1 MRRCPFETR
10 RTTVY
15 RNAARRSF
23 PPPTDAAGR
32 PRLFPEVPVEACTR
46 KSLLSWAVTLLPPL
60 ILLLIP
66 SGEHYTPS
74 IKIFFAI
81 SIMGIAMFCLDELDN
96 AVAGIL
102 MMSLYAMTGLA
113 PVEVVFSPW
122 TTPIPWFILGTLL
135 LVTILEDTSI
145 LKRIACKCIILAGG
159 TYSGIVWGV
168 TFTAAISIV
177 IVPGTWTCLAVAAL
191 CVSIIRELGFE
202 QSRAA
207 GGIMMAACFGFHG
220 ASAFVYSPSGMGMF
234 LEMSR
239 SVAVMDT
246 NFLDYFVKNWIFLP
260 LPFIMAFIIARLM
273 RPEREIDGRTCFM
286 EQLKALGPMRS
297 SDRKVLLVLIGLM
310 LYLFTAQWHG
320 GNMLWGFLVAPVAL
334 FLPGLRIGRREHF
347 SRINF
352 SVLFFIVACMSIGT
366 VAARVGAGSFLTDA
380 IVPMLGG
387 AGERSFLTI
396 VYFFGII
403 VNFLLTPLA
412 AMSAIC
418 PLLAQISLDLG
429 VPPMMT
435 IFSFYMGLDQLL
447 LPYEIGTYLIF
458 FAFGLTCLKDFVRLC
473 GIKMVLTSLWVMLAA
488 IPWWR
493 AVGF

>member
-1 MRRCPFETR
+1 
-10 RTTVY
+10 
-15 RNAARRSF
+15 
-23 PPPTDAAGR
+23 
-32 PRLFPEVPVEACTR
+32 
-46 KSLLSWAVTLLPPL
+46 
-60 ILLLIP
+60 
-66 SGEHYTPS
+66 
-74 IKIFFAI
+74 
-81 SIMGIAMFCLDELDN
+81 
-96 AVAGIL
+96 
-102 MMSLYAMTGLA
+102 
-113 PVEVVFSPW
+113 
-122 TTPIPWFILGTLL
+122 
-135 LVTILEDTSI
+135 
-145 LKRIACKCIILAGG
+145 
-159 TYSGIVWGV
+159 
-168 TFTAAISIV
+168 
-177 IVPGTWTCLAVAAL
+177 
-191 CVSIIRELGFE
+191 
-202 QSRAA
+202 
-207 GGIMMAACFGFHG
+207 
-220 ASAFVYSPSGMGMF
+220 
-234 LEMSR
+234 
-239 SVAVMDT
+239 MDT

-429 VPPMMT
+429 VPPMVT

-488 IPWWR
+488 IPWWH

>member
-1 MRRCPFETR
+1 
-10 RTTVY
+10 
-15 RNAARRSF
+15 
-23 PPPTDAAGR
+23 
-32 PRLFPEVPVEACTR
+32 
-46 KSLLSWAVTLLPPL
+46 
-60 ILLLIP
+60 
-66 SGEHYTPS
+66 
-74 IKIFFAI
+74 
-81 SIMGIAMFCLDELDN
+81 
-96 AVAGIL
+96 
-102 MMSLYAMTGLA
+102 
-113 PVEVVFSPW
+113 
-122 TTPIPWFILGTLL
+122 
-135 LVTILEDTSI
+135 
-145 LKRIACKCIILAGG
+145 
-159 TYSGIVWGV
+159 
-168 TFTAAISIV
+168 
-177 IVPGTWTCLAVAAL
+177 
-191 CVSIIRELGFE
+191 
-202 QSRAA
+202 
-207 GGIMMAACFGFHG
+207 MMAACFGFHG

-387 AGERSFLTI
+387 AESG
-396 VYFFGII
+396 
-403 VNFLLTPLA
+403 
-412 AMSAIC
+412 
-418 PLLAQISLDLG
+418 
-429 VPPMMT
+429 
-435 IFSFYMGLDQLL
+435 
-447 LPYEIGTYLIF
+447 
-458 FAFGLTCLKDFVRLC
+458 AF
-473 GIKMVLTSLWVMLAA
+473 
-488 IPWWR
+488 
-493 AVGF
+493 